1 MATTEPI
8 IDPKEDRLMYFPVL
22 YPKIVNN
29 YDKQVAAFW
38 TFKEVEKAIVD
49 DHGTINTIPEH
60 IRDNIKGP
68 LLFLA
73 FGDSLISDNISI
85 IARKI
90 TIPEIKM
97 TLSYQLH
104 TELAVHNP
112 CYSKMVLPFLGT
124 NKLDSLKEELMKRP
138 CVIAKEEFM
147 RKYFGNKIDE
157 TSYLLD
163 GIGIQVLAC
172 IINEGLFFS
181 SSFAY
186 IFWCKDN
193 RFLSGLGKVN
203 EFIARDE
210 WLHTQLWMEIF
221 EMIINKPSPRE
232 VHLLFKK
239 AVEVECAFADECIKI
254 EVSDMNK
261 EYTYQYIKYVADTLL
276 VHIGYPTIYDVSNPF
291 SFMNKFGMSR
301 MNDFFLSTTT
311 DYKHA
316 STVANI
322 DSDLTFEPL

>member
-1 MATTEPI
+1 MSLEPI
-8 IDPKEDRLMYFPVL
+8 VDPQNERLMFFPIL
-22 YPKIVNN
+22 YPRIEAN

-38 TFKEVEKAIVD
+38 TFKEVEKSIID
-49 DHGTINTIPEH
+49 DHGTINSLPEH

-73 FGDSLISDNISI
+73 FGDSLISDNISVM
-85 IARKI
+85 ARKI
-90 TIPEIKM
+90 TIPEIIKG
-97 TLSYQLH
+97 LSFQQH
-104 TELAVHNP
+104 TELGIHNP
-112 CYSKMVLPFLGT
+112 CYSKMVLPFIGIS
-124 NKLDSLKEELMKRP
+124 KLESLKEELQKRP
-138 CVIAKEEFM
+138 CVIAKENFM
-147 RKYFGNKIDE
+147 RQHFGNQSENDN
-157 TSYLLD
+157 SNVA
-163 GIGIQVLAC
+163 IQVLAC

-181 SSFAY
+181 ASFAY

-193 RFLSGLGKVN
+193 HFLSGIGKVN

-221 EMIINKPSPRE
+221 EMIVSKPSPRE
-232 VHLLFKK
+232 VHMLFKK
-239 AVEVECAFADECIKI
+239 AVNIECSFADECIKI

-316 STVANI
+316 SSISQT
-322 DSDLTFEPL
+322 DSTLTFEPL